1 MKVTF
6 FVIFPYSMSKFS
18 VVILSQLKTS
28 ERKIEAQGNYKRAT
42 KNVKVTKL
50 KKRWKYIYMKSL
62 KALVAGTT
70 LAVGLAAFAG
80 NSTDASAQTAYTVQS
95 GDTLAKISQKYVGD
109 FSLVNSIAQVNGI
122 ANPNV
127 IYAGTK
133 LVIPS
138 KGQAVTSTAK
148 ATTYSAPKTQTT
160 QYKKPTYNTQKSYST
175 QKSYT
180 QKAKTQ
186 SYKRTVATT
195 SSAGSNSAKEW
206 IANKESGGSYSA
218 RSATGKYI
226 GRYQLDKSYLN
237 GDYSAANQERV
248 ANNYV
253 KQRYGSWAAAKAFWV
268 KNGWY

>member
-1 MKVTF
+1 
-6 FVIFPYSMSKFS
+6 
-18 VVILSQLKTS
+18 
-28 ERKIEAQGNYKRAT
+28 
-42 KNVKVTKL
+42 
-50 KKRWKYIYMKSL
+50 MKSI

-80 NSTDASAQTAYTVQS
+80 NSSASAQTAYTVQS

-109 FSLVNSIAQVNGI
+109 FSLVNSIAQTNGI

-138 KGQAVTSTAK
+138 KGQAVASTAK
-148 ATTYSAPKTQTT
+148 ATTYSAPKTQAAQT

-175 QKSYT
+175 Q
-180 QKAKTQ
+180 AKTQ
-186 SYKRTVATT
+186 TQAKPQYKRTTTTAST

>member
-1 MKVTF
+1 
-6 FVIFPYSMSKFS
+6 
-18 VVILSQLKTS
+18 
-28 ERKIEAQGNYKRAT
+28 
-42 KNVKVTKL
+42 
-50 KKRWKYIYMKSL
+50 MKSI

-80 NSTDASAQTAYTVQS
+80 ASNASAQTAYTVQS

-109 FSLVNSIAQVNGI
+109 FSLVNSIASANGI
-122 ANPNV
+122 SNPNM
-127 IYAGTK
+127 IYVGTR
-133 LVIPS
+133 LTIPS
-138 KGQAVTSTAK
+138 KGQAVTKTSQAT
-148 ATTYSAPKTQTT
+148 TTYSAPKTQTT
-160 QYKKPTYNTQKSYST
+160 YKKPAYNT

-180 QKAKTQ
+180 QKSTQ
-186 SYKRTVATT
+186 SYKRTA
-195 SSAGSNSAKEW
+195 SAGSSSAKEW
-206 IANKESGGSYSA
+206 IAGKESGGSYSA

-253 KQRYGSWAAAKAFWV
+253 KQRYGSWEAAKSFWV

>member
-1 MKVTF
+1 
-6 FVIFPYSMSKFS
+6 
-18 VVILSQLKTS
+18 
-28 ERKIEAQGNYKRAT
+28 
-42 KNVKVTKL
+42 
-50 KKRWKYIYMKSL
+50 MKSL

-80 NSTDASAQTAYTVQS
+80 NSTDASAQSAYTVQS

-109 FSLVNSIAQVNGI
+109 FSLVNSIAQANGI

-138 KGQAVTSTAK
+138 KGQAVTSTVK

-160 QYKKPTYNTQKSYST
+160 QYKKQTYNTQKSYST
-175 QKSYT
+175 N
-180 QKAKTQ
+180 AKTQ

-195 SSAGSNSAKEW
+195 STAGSSSAKEW
-206 IANKESGGSYSA
+206 IASKESGGSYSA
-218 RSATGKYI
+218 RSASGKYI

>member
-1 MKVTF
+1 
-6 FVIFPYSMSKFS
+6 
-18 VVILSQLKTS
+18 
-28 ERKIEAQGNYKRAT
+28 
-42 KNVKVTKL
+42 
-50 KKRWKYIYMKSL
+50 MKSI

-80 NSTDASAQTAYTVQS
+80 ASNASAQTAYTVQS

-109 FSLVNSIAQVNGI
+109 FSLVNSIASANGI
-122 ANPNV
+122 SNPNM
-127 IYAGTK
+127 IYVGTR
-133 LVIPS
+133 LTIPS
-138 KGQAVTSTAK
+138 KGQAVTKTSQAT
-148 ATTYSAPKTQTT
+148 TTYSAPKTQTT
-160 QYKKPTYNTQKSYST
+160 YKKPAYNT

-180 QKAKTQ
+180 QKSTYKKPATQ
-186 SYKRTVATT
+186 SYKRTA
-195 SSAGSNSAKEW
+195 SAGSSSAKEW
-206 IANKESGGSYSA
+206 IAGKESGGSYSA

-253 KQRYGSWAAAKAFWV
+253 KQRYGSWEAAKSFWV

>member
-1 MKVTF
+1 
-6 FVIFPYSMSKFS
+6 MSKFS

-28 ERKIEAQGNYKRAT
+28 ERKIEAQGKYKRAT

-50 KKRWKYIYMKSL
+50 KKRWKFIYMKSL

-109 FSLVNSIAQVNGI
+109 FSLVNSIAQANGI

-160 QYKKPTYNTQKSYST
+160 QYKKPTYNTQKSYS
-175 QKSYT
+175 Q
-180 QKAKTQ
+180 QAKTQ
-186 SYKRTVATT
+186 SYKRTVTTT
-195 SSAGSNSAKEW
+195 STAGSNSAKEW